1 MSGQPDPPIPYDD
14 RKIKR
19 NWVPEKWDHN
29 LPKQRGFVTDMV
41 LALRGTKVPTSFAV
55 WTAISSIASAIK
67 REAWVE
73 WGIQRLFSN
82 FYIILVAPPS
92 VCGKDTVISFMER
105 TLFKVKDNIWSDNL
119 RIMKDLKIIRH
130 RGTKEFIED
139 ELRPSPH
146 GRRGYP
152 LYQIDTAGKHIQDKP
167 IGRIYETTSEA
178 LIIAPELGHLLG
190 KEKFN
195 EGMIEFLTHIYTT
208 HDNTEAG
215 TRGNGKVVLHNLCTN
230 MIAGTQPDAIR
241 DSLPKAAYGE
251 GFLSRCIVVFHDRA
265 ARFVPIPSIVQGAPD
280 EGELGKRLAWIAE
293 NAQGRYSMS
302 DGATRVYLDF
312 AEDLHNRLLMYPE
325 WIGLMGRMDTN
336 LMKLSMV
343 MRAQRYERGTTIE
356 KSDVEDAQRILD
368 DAVRTAPMIAGMI
381 HGSVNLQKY
390 KTVARYIAGKKK
402 GVDRLTV
409 IRNTSH
415 GITGADVTTIVN
427 ELSKRSLIEIRLDK
441 RTIPFS
447 EKAQDET
454 YLWIGD
460 QHEVP

>member
-1 MSGQPDPPIPYDD
+1 LSGPPDPPTPYDE

-19 NWVPEKWDHN
+19 LWKPEKWDQF
-29 LPKQRGFVTDMV
+29 LPKSKGFVTDMV
-41 LALRGTKVPTSFAV
+41 LALRGSKVPTSFAV
-55 WTAISSIASAIK
+55 WCSVTALASVIK

-105 TLFKVKDNIWSDNL
+105 VLVKIKPHIWSENL
-119 RIMKDLKIIRH
+119 QVMKDLKVIRH

-139 ELRPSPH
+139 ELKPSPH
-146 GRRGYP
+146 GQRAYT
-152 LYQIDTAGKHIQDKP
+152 LFKIDNHGKHLQDHPLNKV
-167 IGRIYETTSEA
+167 YKTTSEA

-208 HDNTEAG
+208 HDLTEAG
-215 TRGNGKVVLHNLCTN
+215 TRGSGKIKLYELCTN

-241 DSLPKAAYGE
+241 DSMPKAVYGE
-251 GFLSRCIVVFHDRA
+251 GFLSRCIVVYHDRA
-265 ARFVPIPSIVQGAPD
+265 VRFVPIPFVVPGAPD
-280 EGELGKRLAWIAE
+280 EGELAKRLAWVAE

-302 DGATRVYLDF
+302 DKATRAYLDF
-312 AEDLHNRLLMYPE
+312 AQELHDRLILYPE

-336 LMKLSMV
+336 LMKLSMI

-356 KSDVEDAQRILD
+356 IGDVEDARRILD
-368 DAVRTAPMIAGMI
+368 DAVRTAPMIAGLI

-390 KTVARYIAGKKK
+390 KTVTRYISSRPD
-402 GVDRLTV
+402 GVERHIV
-409 IRNTSH
+409 VKNMSH
-415 GITGADVTTIVN
+415 GITAGDVTVIVN
-427 ELSKRSLIEIRLDK
+427 ELSKRGLVEIRKDG

-447 EKAQDET
+447 DRVMDET
-454 YLWIGD
+454 YTWVGGPNDI
-460 QHEVP
+460 P